1 MITLVWN
8 DVPATQLA
16 MASREAQRLAE
27 SSAEKEV
34 TVQWARA
41 AINAATA
48 VDPLECD
55 LAPFEALAAALTA
68 VGDEELVKEAA
79 EALAKHPQALFTLA
93 TVARGKKWEDLAK
106 ATMARCLVQTG
117 ALTWPAEFPYQQ
129 QWKQQFEE
137 QLVATL
143 LKVWKKRATR
153 AVAKEAVALATDA
166 EDLDTKQVEENLKAL
181 LTPADLWTTPTRRGR
196 PARGRQTSSSRSRSS
211 GSRRP
216 ATSGRTQ
223 RSTSRSRSTRKPDS
237 DAN

>member
-27 SSAEKEV
+27 ASAEKEV
-34 TVQWARA
+34 TLQWARA
-41 AINAATA
+41 AIKAATA

-68 VGDEELVKEAA
+68 VGDEELAKEAA

-93 TVARGKKWEDLAK
+93 AAARKQKWEDLAK
-106 ATMARCLVQTG
+106 ATMVRCLVQTG
-117 ALTWPAEFPYQQ
+117 ALAWPADFPYQQ

-153 AVAKEAVALATDA
+153 SVAKEAVALAAET

-196 PARGRQTSSSRSRSS
+196 QTRGRQTSSSRSRS

-216 ATSGRTQ
+216 ATSGRSQ
-223 RSTSRSRSTRKPDS
+223 RPTSRSRSTRKPES

>member
-27 SSAEKEV
+27 AAAEKEV
-34 TVQWARA
+34 TLQWARA
-41 AINAATA
+41 AIRAATA

-79 EALAKHPQALFTLA
+79 EALAKHPQALFALA
-93 TVARGKKWEDLAK
+93 TAARGKKWEDLAK
-106 ATMARCLVQTG
+106 ATMVRCLVQTG
-117 ALTWPAEFPYQQ
+117 ALVWPAEFPYQQ

-153 AVAKEAVALATDA
+153 AVAKEAVALATEA
-166 EDLDTKQVEENLKAL
+166 EDLDTKQVEENLKTL

-196 PARGRQTSSSRSRSS
+196 GRQTSSSRSRS

-216 ATSGRTQ
+216 APSGRTQ
-223 RSTSRSRSTRKPDS
+223 RSTSRSRSPRKPES

>member
-8 DVPATQLA
+8 DIPATQLA

-27 SSAEKEV
+27 TAAEKEV
-34 TVQWARA
+34 TLQWARA
-41 AINAATA
+41 AIRAATA

-79 EALAKHPQALFTLA
+79 EALAKQPQALYTLA
-93 TVARGKKWEDLAK
+93 AAARGKKWEDLAK
-106 ATMARCLVQTG
+106 ATMVRCLVQTG

-137 QLVATL
+137 QLVETL

-153 AVAKEAVALATDA
+153 SVAKEAVALAAEA

-196 PARGRQTSSSRSRSS
+196 GRQPSSGRSRS

-216 ATSGRTQ
+216 ATSGRSQ
-223 RSTSRSRSTRKPDS
+223 RSTSRSRSTRKPES